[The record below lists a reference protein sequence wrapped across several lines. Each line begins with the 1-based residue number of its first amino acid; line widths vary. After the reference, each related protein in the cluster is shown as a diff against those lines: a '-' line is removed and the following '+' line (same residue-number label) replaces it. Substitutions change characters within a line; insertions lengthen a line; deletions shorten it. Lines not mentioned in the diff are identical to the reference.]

1 MPMID
6 QDRRRVPVPVVAA
19 AISFLLASA
28 IQVVQFKT
36 STAPGATEPR
46 TTIFVV
52 GLILLS
58 LSFAYGLWRQVG
70 RAQILTVGFAAFN
83 IAYGLVELPDIH
95 PLSVLRMLA
104 FAAVVGLLLLP
115 ASARQWFPPGT

>member
-1 MPMID
+1 MPVID
-6 QDRRRVPVPVVAA
+6 QDRRRAPVPVVAA
-19 AISFLLASA
+19 AITFMLGMV
-28 IQVVQFKT
+28 IQAAQVKT

-46 TTIFVV
+46 TTIFAV

-58 LSFAYGLWRQVG
+58 LAFAYGLWRQVG
-70 RAQILTVGFAAFN
+70 RAQILTAGFAAFN

-115 ASARQWFPPGT
+115 TSSRQWFPPGT

>member
-19 AISFLLASA
+19 AITFLLGMV
-28 IQVVQFKT
+28 IQAAQVKT
-36 STAPGATEPR
+36 STAPMATEPR
-46 TTIFVV
+46 ATIFAV

-58 LSFAYGLWRQVG
+58 LAFAYGLWHQVG
-70 RAQILTVGFAAFN
+70 RARVMTAGFAAFH
-83 IAYGLVELPDIH
+83 IAYGLVELPDIR
-95 PLSVLRMLA
+95 PLSVVRMLA

-115 ASARQWFPPGT
+115 ASSRQWFPPGT